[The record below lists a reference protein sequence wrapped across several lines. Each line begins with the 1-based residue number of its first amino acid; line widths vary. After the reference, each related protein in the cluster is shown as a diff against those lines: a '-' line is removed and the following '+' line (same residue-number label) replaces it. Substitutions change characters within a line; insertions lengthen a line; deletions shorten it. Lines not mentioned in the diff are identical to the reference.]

1 MNPRFIEIKKQIG
14 KFIANFSVTEENG
27 KSYIFDGEI
36 IREGLDISTY
46 DDNGDVIPLP
56 DGEYTIKGTV
66 VKVADGKVCEL
77 PEKNSREAEAPA
89 NENPTDEPKTEGI
102 ARNEEKDGGSEQP
115 EANAQPTP
123 NVESQDAEKDAI
135 ISDLRAENDRLKA
148 ENEAMKAELKELK
161 ETPMASPVPQRTDMA
176 SDESDDVPENIRGTK
191 FERAYKIFKA

>member
-66 VKVADGKVCEL
+66 VKVADGKVVEL
-77 PEKNSREAEAPA
+77 PETNSREAEATA
-89 NENPTDEPKTEGI
+89 NDETEKTPTDSI
-102 ARNEEKDGGSEQP
+102 AREAQETESEQA
-115 EANAQPTP
+115 EATEQPTP
-123 NVESQDAEKDAI
+123 NVESQDTEKDAI
-135 ISDLRAENDRLKA
+135 IADLKAENERLKA
-148 ENEAMKAELKELK
+148 ENEAMKAELTELK

-191 FERAYKIFKA
+191 YERAYKIFKA

>member
-36 IREGLDISTY
+36 IRVGLDVSTY

-66 VKVADGKVCEL
+66 VRVADGKVVEL
-77 PEKNSREAEAPA
+77 PETNSREEP
-89 NENPTDEPKTEGI
+89 EPDKDKQTDEPNVI
-102 ARNEEKDGGSEQP
+102 SAHEEAKESKSEP
-115 EANAQPTP
+115 SANAQPTP
-123 NVESQDAEKDAI
+123 NVESQTEDKNAI
-135 ISDLRAENDRLKA
+135 ISDLRAENERLKA
-148 ENEAMKAELKELK
+148 ENEAMKDELKELK